1 MHVTDA
7 TSTAETAGG
16 WRVLLGPRYLG
27 TSTLL
32 AGGVALYAINE
43 FLTISLLPSTVADI
57 GGERLF
63 AWVTTL
69 YLVGSVVAAATVNA
83 ALLRLGAR
91 ASYLLGLAVFGI
103 GSVVC
108 AAAPNM
114 EVLLAGR
121 TLQGAAGGLL
131 AGLGYALISAVL
143 PQALWTRASALVSA
157 MWGVATIVGPATGGL
172 FAQFGLWR
180 WAFGAVAILTAAMA
194 ALVPMVLPAGRA
206 DPDCAAPALK
216 IPVWSLLLL
225 GTAAL
230 TVSVAEVPHNT
241 VAATGL
247 LAASVL
253 LVAVFVVVDRRV
265 SLAVLPP
272 SAFRF
277 GSTEVD
283 LSDGG
288 AANGRGDGR
297 HVCAVVR
304 ATPGASESVGG
315 RLFGRG
321 TGGRLDCQRDRQCIT
336 EQQARH
342 CRRGRCG
349 TADHGR
355 GPGVGRGY
363 PGRSRVGGPCGAVGT
378 GADDQRDGHRGVLA
392 APVGVGDAIGRRRE
406 RSWNRCRGDQHGA
419 ADLRSVRRWTGRR
432 RGQQRRGRCGHGRPL
447 AVRGVR
453 RRGRSGRVGRIP
465 RHPGTALTSDES
477 HCRPG
482 VFVWIAASVHRLAS
496 FVSGPI

>member
-1 MHVTDA
+1 MTDA
-7 TSTAETAGG
+7 TGTTETDGS
-16 WRVLLGPRYLG
+16 WRVLLGTRYLG

-57 GGERLF
+57 GGERLY

-69 YLVGSVVAAATVNA
+69 YLVGSVVAATTVSA

-91 ASYLLGLAVFGI
+91 SSYLLGLAVFGV

-108 AAAPNM
+108 AVAPNM

-157 MWGVATIVGPATGGL
+157 MWGVATVVGPATGGL
-172 FAQFGLWR
+172 FAQLGLWR

-230 TVSVAEVPHNT
+230 TVSVAEVPHNS

-272 SAFRF
+272 SAFGSGPLKWIYLTEALLMAAAMVDMYVPLF
-277 GSTEVD
+277 GQR
-283 LSDGG
+283 LAHLNPLAAGFLG
-288 AANGRGDGR
+288 AALAVGWTVSEIVSASLSSRR
-297 HVCAVVR
+297 VIAAVVAAAPLVMAAGLALFA
-304 ATPGASESVGG
+304 ATQVDHASAGLVALWALALMISGTGIGASWPHLS
-315 RLFGRG
+315 
-321 TGGRLDCQRDRQCIT
+321 
-336 EQQARH
+336 AW
-342 CRRGRCG
+342 
-349 TADHGR
+349 AM
-355 GPGVGRGY
+355 
-363 PGRSRVGGPCGAVGT
+363 
-378 GADDQRDGHRGVLA
+378 
-392 APVGVGDAIGRRRE
+392 
-406 RSWNRCRGDQHGA
+406 
-419 ADLRSVRRWTGRR
+419 
-432 RGQQRRGRCGHGRPL
+432 
-447 AVRGVR
+447 
-453 RRGRSGRVGRIP
+453 
-465 RHPGTALTSDES
+465 
-477 HCRPG
+477 
-482 VFVWIAASVHRLAS
+482 
-496 FVSGPI
+496 